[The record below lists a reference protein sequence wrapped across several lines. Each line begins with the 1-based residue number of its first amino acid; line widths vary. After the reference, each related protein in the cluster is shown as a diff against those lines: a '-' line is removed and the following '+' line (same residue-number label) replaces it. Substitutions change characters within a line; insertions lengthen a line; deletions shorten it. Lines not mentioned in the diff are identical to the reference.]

1 MLPYRYYYFY
11 YVLLLLT
18 APLSSATAKKPVNM
32 TNIHSV
38 CIQSP
43 TECLSDVDQA
53 LLATTVRSRVWFD
66 LMQYKLD
73 SLFFL
78 QKITELHTTVKPWVN
93 DESLPTP
100 FKITLYIYYAKS
112 LSATNISEQ
121 LSLTEQRKIYIKK
134 AESQLALMNSVYPNP
149 MLLIQLANLKMY
161 VGEDNKENYQSL
173 QKLAIKYERRQDPV
187 FKLELYG
194 NLAHLAVRL
203 GYKQQ
208 AINYWLE
215 TITWAKKYGNY
226 QQIATVYY
234 NLARNQVIANQLD
247 SAKKHYLLALEYTA
261 LANDQV
267 LKELIQYYLA
277 KLLFKQGLH
286 EQAKEIVRTINTS
299 RYTPEL
305 ITALNQLKSLLT
317 QEPSNLP

>member
-1 MLPYRYYYFY
+1 MLPNHHYYFY
-11 YVLLLLT
+11 YLLLLLT
-18 APLSSATAKKPVNM
+18 APLSSATATKSVNM
-32 TNIHSV
+32 TSIHNV
-38 CIQSP
+38 CIKSP
-43 TECLSDVDQA
+43 TKCLSDVDQA
-53 LLATTVRSRVWFD
+53 LLATTVRSRVWCD

-73 SLFFL
+73 SLFLL
-78 QKITELHTTVKPWVN
+78 QKITELHTTVKPWIN

-215 TITWAKKYGNY
+215 SIIWAKKYGND
-226 QQIATVYY
+226 QQLSTVYY
-234 NLARNQVIANQLD
+234 NLARNQVVFNQLD
-247 SAKKHYLLALEYTA
+247 AAKNNYLLALEYAA
-261 LANDQV
+261 LADDQV
-267 LKELIQYYLA
+267 MEGHIQYYLA
-277 KLLFKQGLH
+277 KLLLQQGLH
-286 EQAKEIVRTINTS
+286 DQAKEIVRTINSS